1 MKLKRRMRVDLLSL
15 RADQI
20 YHFFKTR
27 SLLGA
32 KVSEDANYLPVSISN
47 MRRQFLLFTWGGW
60 RKDVV
65 DKGFFLK
72 RQRQR
77 PTPVTAP

>member
-32 KVSEDANYLPVSISN
+32 KVSEDANYLPEFVKSQFTLYILSVLTLFEIS
-47 MRRQFLLFTWGGW
+47 
-60 RKDVV
+60 
-65 DKGFFLK
+65 
-72 RQRQR
+72 
-77 PTPVTAP
+77 